1 MAAAGDDAGASQ
13 SLPER
18 RMSII
23 SYFRKGKNLRI
34 NHFIPRFFRRRFIAF
49 PAGGTIRGR
58 ISGAG
63 PGQIRPAVK
72 LGL

>member
-34 NHFIPRFFRRRFIAF
+34 NHFIPRFSGGASSLSP
-49 PAGGTIRGR
+49 PAGRSAGEFRGPD
-58 ISGAG
+58 
-63 PGQIRPAVK
+63 PGKSAPP
-72 LGL
+72 